1 MQRKELYKQFE
12 SDEIFRKNS
21 QFEEVHPLKNN
32 ENKGAVAGY
41 NTYFR
46 NERGNLNK
54 KSFMMNQVL

>member
-1 MQRKELYKQFE
+1 
-12 SDEIFRKNS
+12 
-21 QFEEVHPLKNN
+21 VHPLKNN

-41 NTYFR
+41 KTYFR